1 MPAITLPSLPP
12 VFRHVPPPTT
22 TENLE
27 WADLPI
33 IDISTAN
40 TPEGRIA
47 LAPQMHDAM
56 RTYGFLYIVNHG
68 LTQAQNERMFSIA
81 DVPFSQVA
89 EDEKQRYTSNIKES
103 GSYRG
108 YKLRQLW
115 AIENGVLD
123 QIEHYQ
129 FFEQEK
135 HPEAL
140 QPYIPEICSFAEHNH
155 YNVLVPILRLLA
167 LGMELPEDTF
177 VDLHSFDSTGFVR
190 FMKYWPRSDEDES
203 KTKSVWLKGH
213 TDIGTITI
221 LWSQPIS
228 GLQVMSPDGK
238 WRWVRH
244 IDNALVINIGDSME
258 MLSGGYYK
266 ATIHR
271 VIQPPKDQRNLAR
284 LGIFYFSMAR
294 NDTKLVPITDAP
306 VLQKEGVKRR
316 IEDESAPTMLEW
328 RRGIIK
334 SYGMTQLKKKDEVIE
349 EEIVEGIVVKH
360 YN

>member
-1 MPAITLPSLPP
+1 
-12 VFRHVPPPTT
+12 
-22 TENLE
+22 
-27 WADLPI
+27 
-33 IDISTAN
+33 
-40 TPEGRIA
+40 
-47 LAPQMHDAM
+47 MHDAM
-56 RTYGFLYIVNHG
+56 RTHGFLYIVNHG
-68 LTQAQNERMFSIA
+68 LTQAQNDRIFDIA
-81 DVPFSQVA
+81 DVPFTQVP
-89 EDEKQRYTSNIKES
+89 EEEKLKFTSSIKDS

-108 YKLRQLW
+108 YKFRQLW
-115 AIENGVLD
+115 AIEGQVRD

-140 QPYIPEICSFAEHNH
+140 QPLLPEINAFAAHNH
-155 YNVLVPILRLLA
+155 YNVLIPILQLLA
-167 LGMELPEDTF
+167 RGMELPEDTF
-177 VDLHSFDSTGFVR
+177 VNVHGYDSSTGYAR
-190 FMKYWPRSDEDES
+190 FMKYWPRTEEEET

-228 GLQVMSPDGK
+228 ALQVLSPDGK

-271 VIQPPKDQRNLAR
+271 VIQPPADQRNLER
-284 LGIFYFSMAR
+284 LTVFYFTMAKD
-294 NDTKLVPITDAP
+294 DTKLVPFTESP
-306 VLQKEGVKRR
+306 KLQKEGVKRR
-316 IEDESAPTMLEW
+316 IDDENAPTMGEW
-328 RRGIIK
+328 RKGIIK
-334 SYGMTQLKKKDEVIE
+334 SYGFTKLQRRDDKIE
-349 EEIVEGIVVKH
+349 EEVVNGILVKH